1 MNNVLRRFDY
11 SEVQR
16 MLCFKI
22 PNLALA
28 TPPTLVIYQPVII
41 SILSLDHPLSLRL
54 T

>member
-1 MNNVLRRFDY
+1 MNNVVRRFDY
-11 SEVQR
+11 SKVQS

-22 PNLALA
+22 PNRALA

-41 SILSLDHPLSLRL
+41 SILSLGHPLSLRR